1 MRYNRAMPALAAT
14 QTAAKI
20 PPINGAGEW
29 GTFKDSLRAPVHN
42 WFAYPAGFSYKAVA
56 YSMAAHD
63 IRAGMTIYDPFM
75 GTGTVNVAAKARGVN
90 SCGVEAHPF
99 VFDIARTKMNW
110 EIGERAVH
118 TALQRVLAAAAE
130 MRARKLMI
138 VNGEMPA
145 LVVKCYAPETLR
157 DLVCLRDAIR
167 AETAGAMRRFLRVAL
182 TATLRRVAAVSTGW
196 PYIAPNKRR
205 ASAADRDALKEF
217 AAQAEKMADDLRL
230 AREKANGW
238 KDGTHQLHNA
248 DARDTSALFAPETA
262 DHVFTSPPYL
272 NNYDYA
278 DRTRLELYFF
288 GIAENW
294 GAISKK
300 IRSRLMTAATT
311 QISRGNGRYTL
322 SESLCRDCPAAAE
335 FLTAAIAELSRR
347 RLQKS
352 GRKDYDCMVGGY
364 FNDIHL
370 ALRDVFRVLKPGGA
384 AVFVLGDSAPYGVHI
399 PTDELVGQIA
409 QGVGFDSFE
418 IKELRRRGDKWR
430 ANPQRHSVALRE
442 SIVTLWKW

>member
-1 MRYNRAMPALAAT
+1 MPPAVS
-14 QTAAKI
+14 QVAAKI
-20 PPINGAGEW
+20 PPVNGAEEW

-99 VFDIARTKMNW
+99 VFDIARTKLNW
-110 EIGERAVH
+110 EIGEGAVNN
-118 TALQRVLAAAAE
+118 ALRRVVDAAVV
-130 MRARKLMI
+130 MRRSKRVI

-145 LVVKCYAPETLR
+145 LVVKCYAPDTLR
-157 DLVCLRDAIR
+157 DLVCLRDAIA
-167 AETAGAMRRFLRVAL
+167 AETKGAMRRFLRVAL
-182 TATLRRVAAVSTGW
+182 TATLRRVAAVATGW

-205 ASAADRDALKEF
+205 PSSANKDALKEF
-217 AAQAEKMADDLRL
+217 AAQAAKMAGDLRL

-238 KDGTHQLHNA
+238 KGGIHDIYNA
-248 DARDTSALFAPETA
+248 DARDTSALFAAESA
-262 DHVFTSPPYL
+262 DHIFTSPPYL

-311 QISRGNGRYTL
+311 QITRNGKRYDL
-322 SESLCRDCPAAAE
+322 SDALCRDCPAVAE
-335 FLTAAIAELSRR
+335 FLSSAIAELSRR

-370 ALRDVFRVLKPGGA
+370 ALRDVFRVLKSGAA

-399 PTDELVGQIA
+399 PTDTLVGEIA
-409 QGVGFDSFE
+409 EGVGFSSFE
-418 IKELRRRGDKWR
+418 IKELRKRGNKWR